1 MKVVLFCGGFGMRLR
16 DSSDSCPKPMVKIG
30 YRPILWHIMKYYAHF
45 GHKDFILCL
54 GWKANVIKEYFLNYD
69 ECVSNDFVLSSG
81 GGKID
86 LLNADIQDWN
96 ITFVD
101 TGPESKIGERLK
113 AVEKHLCN
121 EEMFLANYADGL
133 TDLHLPDLIQ
143 FCREKHSVASF
154 LSVQPQYNSFHTV
167 NTDSTG
173 LVCNVEPIEK
183 AGVWMN
189 GGFFV
194 FTPEIFEYL
203 ESGQELVEEPFS
215 RLIAARKLHSYR
227 YKGFWGCMDTF
238 KEKEVLDDLFS
249 TGHAPWEVW
258 KGPVSSTDG
267 DVTGSNSPRPVSFVA
282 KDGNGRPSGK
292 PVLLT
297 ERK

>member
-16 DSSDSCPKPMVKIG
+16 DYADSCPKPMVKIG

-54 GWKANVIKEYFLNYD
+54 GWQANVIKEYFLNYD
-69 ECVSNDFVLSSG
+69 ECISNDFVLSSG
-81 GGKID
+81 GGEIN

-101 TGPESKIGERLK
+101 TGPEAKIGERLK
-113 AVEKHLCN
+113 AVEEHLCD

-133 TDLHLPDLIQ
+133 TDMYLPNLIE
-143 FCREKHSVASF
+143 FAKEKQSIASF
-154 LSVQPQYNSFHTV
+154 VSVQPQYNSFHTV
-167 NTDSTG
+167 NTNADG
-173 LVCNVEPIEK
+173 AVQNVEPIEK

-194 FTPEIFEYL
+194 FTPEIFDYV
-203 ESGQELVEEPFS
+203 ESGQELVEEPFD
-215 RLIAARKLHSYR
+215 RLIQDQKLHSYR
-227 YKGFWGCMDTF
+227 YDGFWACMDTF
-238 KEKEVLDDLFS
+238 KEKEILEVMFS

-258 KGPVSSTDG
+258 KQT
-267 DVTGSNSPRPVSFVA
+267 PRGA
-282 KDGNGRPSGK
+282 QQQRRGNGRLK
-292 PVLLT
+292 PAVLATGQGGGRRHVKSSLVK
-297 ERK
+297 EPR